1 MRPPRAVIVGAGQA
15 GFQAACSLRQLEF
28 PGEVVLLSDEAE
40 PPYARPPLSKE
51 LLKDGA
57 TADTVGFRPAAFY
70 PDKDIELACGDPV
83 VSIDRNARRVRLA
96 SGTAV
101 GYDRLVIASG
111 SRPRALP
118 VPGSELDGVVSLRTV
133 SDAVQ
138 LRARLETGR
147 ALVVIG
153 GGFIGLEVA
162 ATACERALEV
172 TVLEVLE
179 RTMARVVSPVISDHV
194 AGVHRGWGVDV
205 RHRARAARFL
215 AGAGRAVAGVELED
229 GSVVPADIV
238 LVGVGV
244 VPNIELARDA
254 GLETGDG
261 ILVDEHLRTRDPSVW
276 AIGDC
281 AAFPWRGQ
289 ARRRLESVQNAA
301 DQARTAAAGIA
312 GDPRPY
318 RAVPWFW
325 SYQNTCK
332 LQIAGL
338 IGSCDT
344 TVLRADPI
352 SGSFSVFAFAG
363 ERLLGV
369 ESVNRPADRLAA
381 RKLLDA
387 EAPLDPARAADPEFD
402 LAGYAAR
409 QARPQ
414 AGALVSAPGAGVAG

>member
-1 MRPPRAVIVGAGQA
+1 M
-15 GFQAACSLRQLEF
+15 C
-28 PGEVVLLSDEAE
+28 
-40 PPYARPPLSKE
+40 
-51 LLKDGA
+51 
-57 TADTVGFRPAAFY
+57 
-70 PDKDIELACGDPV
+70 
-83 VSIDRNARRVRLA
+83 LA

-118 VPGSELDGVVSLRTV
+118 VPGGELDGLVSLRTV
-133 SDAVQ
+133 SDAVA

-147 ALVVIG
+147 VLVVIG
-153 GGFIGLEVA
+153 SGFIGLEVA
-162 ATACERALEV
+162 AAAGERGLEV
-172 TVLEVLE
+172 TVLEALE

-194 AGVHRGWGVDV
+194 AGVHRGRGVDV

-215 AGAGRAVAGVELED
+215 AGDGSAVAGVELED
-229 GSVVPADIV
+229 GSVVPADVV
-238 LVGVGV
+238 LVGVI
-244 VPNIELARDA
+244 PNIELAQEA

-281 AAFPWRGQ
+281 AAFPWPGQ

-325 SYQNTCK
+325 SYQNDCR

-344 TVLRADPI
+344 TVLRGDPI
-352 SGSFSVFAFAG
+352 SGSFSVFAFAA

-369 ESVNRPADRLAA
+369 ESVNRPADHLAA

-387 EAPLDPARAADPEFD
+387 EAPLDPACAADPEFD
-402 LAGYAAR
+402 LRGYAAR
-409 QARPQ
+409 QARPR